1 MPVPDSESAI
11 PNDTLDTIARSFFK
25 SADRYGF
32 RQLDYI
38 RFVNRIL
45 DMSMKNGEAGN
56 GERLESPRSAPEPC
70 AALPVKG
77 DEITIRDYDPSTD
90 RPLFE
95 PWMADEA
102 GRLFLLSRITA
113 RPLEV
118 DHLLSG
124 HDTVLGIITLHDG
137 QPIGLM
143 AFLDHD
149 RMQKKAEL
157 RKLIGDPQYR
167 GKGYGKQAT
176 SLWIRY
182 GASCLGLR
190 KIYLN
195 TLETDLRNIRLNEK
209 LGFKV
214 EGILRNEC
222 WFDGE
227 YHDILR
233 MALLVE

>member
-1 MPVPDSESAI
+1 MPDSESAI
-11 PNDTLDTIARSFFK
+11 PNDTLETVARSFFK
-25 SADRYGF
+25 AAAAYGF
-32 RQLDYI
+32 RPLDYI
-38 RFVNRIL
+38 RFVNVVL
-45 DMSMKNGEAGN
+45 DMSMKNGLTTTDAT
-56 GERLESPRSAPEPC
+56 RLAPPVPEPC
-70 AALPVKG
+70 APLPVEG
-77 DEITIRDYDPSTD
+77 DDIAIRTYDPSSD
-90 RPLFE
+90 RPLFDQ
-95 PWMADEA
+95 WMADA
-102 GRLFLLSRITA
+102 TGRQFLLSRITA

-149 RMQKKAEL
+149 RVQKKAEL
-157 RKLIGDPQYR
+157 RKLIGDPQQR

-176 SLWIRY
+176 TLWIRY
-182 GASCLGLR
+182 GTSCLGLR

-195 TLETDLRNIRLNEK
+195 TLETDLRNIRLNEE

-233 MALLVE
+233 MALLVD